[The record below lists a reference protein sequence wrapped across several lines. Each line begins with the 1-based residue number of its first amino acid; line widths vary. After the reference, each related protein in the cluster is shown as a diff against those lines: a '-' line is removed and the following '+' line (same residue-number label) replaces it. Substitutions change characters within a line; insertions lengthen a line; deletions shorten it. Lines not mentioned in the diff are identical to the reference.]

1 MKTVNVN
8 FKKLSENAVVPFK
21 AHPTDAGFDM
31 VATKVNMTDDYVE
44 YETDIAIKLPSG
56 YCAMLFPRSS
66 NSNKDLVLSNSVGII
81 DENYVGPIKWR
92 FKRIRKPTKLGIS
105 RIKFVRWVYDIQIK
119 HPELKTYNVGDKIG
133 QMVIMPVYPVEFQ
146 EVDKL
151 PETDRGDGGF
161 GSTDAKVAPVESKA
175 KSKSTKTTRKKKTE

>member
-1 MKTVNVN
+1 MKTINVN
-8 FKKLSENAVVPFK
+8 FKKLSKNAVIPTK

-31 VATKVNMTDDYVE
+31 VATKVNMTDDYIE

-66 NSNKDLVLSNSVGII
+66 NSNKDLVLSNSVGIV

-92 FKRIRKPTKLGIS
+92 FKRVRKPTKLGIS
-105 RIKFVRWVYDIQIK
+105 RIKFLRWVYNIEIK
-119 HPELKTYNVGDKIG
+119 HPELTIYNVGDKIG
-133 QMVIMPVYPVEFQ
+133 QMVIIPVYPVEFK

-151 PETDRGDGGF
+151 PETDRGEGGF
-161 GSTDAKVAPVESKA
+161 GSTDAPKEA
-175 KSKSTKTTRKKKTE
+175 KPKKSTKTTRKKKTE